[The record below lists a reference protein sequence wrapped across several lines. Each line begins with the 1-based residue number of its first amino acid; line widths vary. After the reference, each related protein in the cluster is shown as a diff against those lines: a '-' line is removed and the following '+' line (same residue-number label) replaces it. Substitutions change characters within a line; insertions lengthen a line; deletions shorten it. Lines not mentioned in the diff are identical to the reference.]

1 MSATVDLAGS
11 SPNVT
16 TRQTRSSTRQA
27 LSSVAPLLERDQSP
41 DSSSKKPP
49 IGLIPS
55 ESFITKIPLPS
66 EHRDALV
73 SKRDWLTS
81 HTVSLPQ
88 DVVRSINLN
97 PDTYF
102 NPVDATYVFAQA
114 DAGTAVCIS
123 PDGVLLT
130 CAHCIAEKPSELTTM
145 PWHVLISSSGNIVF
159 TRVISWDPVRDLAL
173 LLIDQAQSPH
183 RPFPHIRIA
192 STPPKFN
199 SKLLCIGHPGSDDLE
214 AKNSTLKTGYD
225 TLVLSE
231 GSFRGLVEDQDPQ
244 NNSDIGALRH
254 TCWTYWGH
262 SGAGLF
268 DRTTGSLV
276 GVHSSWDEKTG
287 MRRGIPLEAAVS
299 FLEEFEL
306 SRREAF
312 GGVGNG
318 MCSDVS

>member
-1 MSATVDLAGS
+1 MSAIIDLAGS
-11 SPNVT
+11 SPNIT

-27 LSSVAPLLERDQSP
+27 LSSIAPPLKRDQSP

-55 ESFITKIPLPS
+55 DSFISRIPLPGDD
-66 EHRDALV
+66 RDILV

-81 HTVSLPQ
+81 HTISLPR
-88 DVVRSINLN
+88 DVLGSINLN
-97 PDTYF
+97 PAIYF

-114 DAGTAVCIS
+114 HAGTAVCIS

-130 CAHCIAEKPSELTTM
+130 CAHCIADKPSELTTR
-145 PWHVLISSSGNIVF
+145 PWHVLISSSGSVVL
-159 TRVISWDPVRDLAL
+159 TKVISWDPVRDLAL
-173 LLIDQAQSPH
+173 LLIDRAQSPH

-192 STPPKFN
+192 SSPPKFN
-199 SKLLCIGHPGSDDLE
+199 SELLCIGHPGSDDLE
-214 AKNSTLKTGYD
+214 VEDSDAKTGYD

-231 GSFRGLVEDQDPQ
+231 GTFRGLAEDQDPQ
-244 NNSDIGALRH
+244 DNSDIGALRH

-268 DRTTGSLV
+268 DRVAGSLV

-287 MRRGIPLEAAVS
+287 MRRGVPLEAVVS
-299 FLEEFEL
+299 FLEEFET
-306 SRREAF
+306 SRRDAF
-312 GGVGNG
+312 GREWQWYVQ
-318 MCSDVS
+318 

>member
-1 MSATVDLAGS
+1 MSAMIDLAGS
-11 SPNVT
+11 SPNIT

-27 LSSVAPLLERDQSP
+27 LSSIASSLERDQNP
-41 DSSSKKPP
+41 GSSSKKPP

-55 ESFITKIPLPS
+55 SSFISRIPLPI
-66 EHRDALV
+66 EDRDILI

-81 HTVSLPQ
+81 HNISLPQ
-88 DVVRSINLN
+88 DVLQSIDLS
-97 PDTYF
+97 PATYC

-114 DAGTAVCIS
+114 HAGTAVCIS

-130 CAHCIAEKPSELTTM
+130 CAHCIADKPSELTTR
-145 PWHVLISSSGNIVF
+145 PWHVLIASSGSVVL
-159 TRVISWDPVRDLAL
+159 TKVISWDPVRDLAL

-183 RPFPHIRIA
+183 RPFPHVRIA
-192 STPPKFN
+192 SSPPKFK

-214 AKNSTLKTGYD
+214 AEDSDAETGYD

-231 GSFRGLVEDQDPQ
+231 GTFRGLSEDQDPQ
-244 NNSDIGALRH
+244 DNSDIGALRH

-268 DRTTGSLV
+268 DRVTGSLV

-287 MRRGIPLEAAVS
+287 MRRGVPPEAVVS
-299 FLEEFEL
+299 FLEEFET
-306 SRREAF
+306 SRRDAF
-312 GGVGNG
+312 GEEWQWYVQ
-318 MCSDVS
+318 

>member
-1 MSATVDLAGS
+1 MSAIIHPTSS
-11 SPNVT
+11 SPNIT

-27 LSSVAPLLERDQSP
+27 LSSIASPSKRDQSP
-41 DSSSKKPP
+41 ESSSKKPQ

-55 ESFITKIPLPS
+55 DTFISRIPLPS
-66 EHRDALV
+66 EDRDILV

-88 DVVRSINLN
+88 DVLQSVNLN
-97 PDTYF
+97 PTTYF
-102 NPVDATYVFAQA
+102 NPVGATYVFAQA
-114 DAGTAVCIS
+114 HAGTAVCIS

-130 CAHCIAEKPSELTTM
+130 CAHCIADKPSELTTK

-159 TRVISWDPVRDLAL
+159 TKVISWDPVRDLAL
-173 LLIDQAQSPH
+173 LLIDRAQSTH

-192 STPPKFN
+192 SSPPNFN
-199 SKLLCIGHPGSDDLE
+199 SKLLCVGHPGSDDLE
-214 AKNSTLKTGYD
+214 AEDSDAETGYD

-231 GSFRGLVEDQDPQ
+231 GAFRGLAEDQDPQ
-244 NNSDIGALRH
+244 DNSGIGALRH
-254 TCWTYWGH
+254 NCWTYWGH

-287 MRRGIPLEAAVS
+287 MRRGVPLEAVVA
-299 FLEEFEL
+299 FLEEFEI

-312 GGVGNG
+312 GKGWRWYVQ
-318 MCSDVS
+318 